1 MNKYLFQRFKNHL
14 NKYQILISMT
24 EIKIFIKI
32 FFRSITAT
40 NYKLLRRYKK
50 ENNIY
55 KLNLGCGDTYLKGW
69 LNTDIFPKSRRIFFL
84 DATKEFPFENKI
96 FDYVFS
102 EHMIEHISYN
112 NGKEMIRECFRVLKN
127 NGRIRISTPNI
138 NFLIELVNVPSQI
151 NKRYLDFFFELN
163 KDYGINKDVVYVVND
178 FMRSHG
184 HLFIYS
190 PEILKS
196 MLKDAGF
203 IDIKFH
209 SINKSD
215 IKVFRNLENDKRM
228 PEGLLALETFTIEG
242 KKPG

>member
-84 DATKEFPFENKI
+84 DLRCLWN
-96 FDYVFS
+96 
-102 EHMIEHISYN
+102 
-112 NGKEMIRECFRVLKN
+112 
-127 NGRIRISTPNI
+127 
-138 NFLIELVNVPSQI
+138 
-151 NKRYLDFFFELN
+151 
-163 KDYGINKDVVYVVND
+163 
-178 FMRSHG
+178 
-184 HLFIYS
+184 
-190 PEILKS
+190 
-196 MLKDAGF
+196 
-203 IDIKFH
+203 
-209 SINKSD
+209 
-215 IKVFRNLENDKRM
+215 
-228 PEGLLALETFTIEG
+228 
-242 KKPG
+242 